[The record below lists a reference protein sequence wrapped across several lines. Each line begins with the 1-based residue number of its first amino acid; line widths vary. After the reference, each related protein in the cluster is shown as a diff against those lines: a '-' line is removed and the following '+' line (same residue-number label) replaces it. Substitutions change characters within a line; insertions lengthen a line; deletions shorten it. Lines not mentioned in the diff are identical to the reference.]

1 MAGDVGWEQRL
12 EEMIRVAEL
21 RSINKKIT
29 AVTKGRH
36 ESSLNKIEVTQHEWY
51 FSKLTQD
58 LLRHDDRKFV
68 ALLSAGKNKFHSHHS
83 QKVYPAILNKWQ

>member
-1 MAGDVGWEQRL
+1 MG
-12 EEMIRVAEL
+12 AET
-21 RSINKKIT
+21 RRNDQSSRIKKHQQKIT

-36 ESSLNKIEVTQHEWY
+36 ESSLNKIEVAQHEWY

-68 ALLSAGKNKFHSHHS
+68 ALLSVGKNKFHSHHS
-83 QKVYPAILNKWQ
+83 QKVLPSNADQVAEEKDK